1 LKREILI
8 NGSQRETRVAI
19 LEDDRLVELLVDRP
33 DHRRTVG
40 DIHLGRV
47 EAVLPG
53 IQAAFVDIGQEKSA
67 FLHASD
73 LLEPD
78 EDEEPED
85 EEAGETPEGGEAAEQ
100 PAAAEA
106 TVVEESAPEPNS
118 ERKGGWRSRDR
129 RRRGRGNGAAG
140 EKPAGEGRQREISPR
155 RALPNIQDILKK
167 GQTLPVQVTKE
178 PIGSKG
184 CRVTAQISLPG
195 RFLVYMPYASK
206 VGVSRKIESREQR
219 AKLREMVSKLL
230 PKDAGG
236 VIVRTVA
243 EGVTQEHFRREID
256 SLLALWKKINRK
268 KTFVRRAPALLQR
281 ETSLTRG
288 IIRDLFSAKVDA
300 LHVDMKELYNE
311 IEQYLQQIDP
321 ELMSRVHLYTEPT
334 PLFDKFDIESEIRDL
349 FKARVELP
357 TGGSLVIQPTEAL
370 ISIDVNTGR
379 YTGKKDPEKTILRT
393 NLEAAREIARQIRL
407 RDIGGIIV
415 CDFIDMETRSNR
427 DKVLQELRT
436 HLGRDRARTKA
447 LAVSELGLVEM
458 TRQRVRPS
466 LWHSMTTDCPTCAGT
481 GRVFTPEVVAR
492 RLERALRRA
501 GHERRERQL
510 TVRLHPEVALY
521 LLEEEPRLLQ
531 TLTKI
536 TGVDIELRD
545 DPMMRLDEFRLM
557 SRPAGRDVTELYAVA

>member
-40 DIHLGRV
+40 DIYLGRV

-78 EDEEPED
+78 EDEEPEED
-85 EEAGETPEGGEAAEQ
+85 DPEDAADPD
-100 PAAAEA
+100 PAAATEA
-106 TVVEESAPEPNS
+106 VVEEQGAEPVQ
-118 ERKGGWRSRDR
+118 ERKGVWRSRDR
-129 RRRGRGNGAAG
+129 RRRRGNGGTAAT
-140 EKPAGEGRQREISPR
+140 ERPAGEGRQREISPR

-167 GQTLPVQVTKE
+167 GQNLPVQVTKE

-219 AKLREMVSKLL
+219 SKLREMVSKLL

-243 EGVTQEHFRREID
+243 EGVTEEHFRREIE
-256 SLLALWKKINRK
+256 SLMALWKKINRK
-268 KTFVRRAPALLQR
+268 KSFVRRAPALLQR

-300 LHVDMKELYNE
+300 LYVDMKELYNE

-321 ELMSRVHLYTEPT
+321 DLMSRVHLYADAI

-481 GRVFTPEVVAR
+481 GRVFTPEVVSR
-492 RLERALRRA
+492 RLERALKRA

-531 TLTKI
+531 SLTKI

-557 SRPAGRDVTELYAVA
+557 SRPAGRDVTDLYAVA

>member
-1 LKREILI
+1 MKREILI

-40 DIHLGRV
+40 DIYLGRV

-53 IQAAFVDIGQEKSA
+53 IQAAFVDVGQEKSA

-78 EDEEPED
+78 EDEEPE
-85 EEAGETPEGGEAAEQ
+85 EEDGDGAPEEDAGAEPGQVNDPPPGEA
-100 PAAAEA
+100 P
-106 TVVEESAPEPNS
+106 P
-118 ERKGGWRSRDR
+118 ERKGAWRSRDR
-129 RRRGRGNGAAG
+129 RRGRRGNGAAT
-140 EKPAGEGRQREISPR
+140 EKPSSNEGRQREISPR

-167 GQTLPVQVTKE
+167 GQSLPVQVTKE

-195 RFLVYMPYASK
+195 RVLVYMPYASK

-230 PKDAGG
+230 PKDSGG

-243 EGVTQEHFRREID
+243 EGVTEEHFRREID

-268 KTFVRRAPALLQR
+268 KSFVRRAPALLQR

-288 IIRDLFSAKVDA
+288 IIRDLFSSKVDA

-393 NLEAAREIARQIRL
+393 NIEAAREIARQIRL

-415 CDFIDMETRSNR
+415 CDFIDMETKSNR

-466 LWHSMTTDCPTCAGT
+466 LWHSMTTDCPTCAAS

-531 TLTKI
+531 TLTKM